1 MRQRRVGSSG
11 LVVSVV
17 GLGTNNVGWRL
28 DEERA
33 VAVVHAALDAGVT
46 LFDTAEMYG
55 DGAAERALGRALTG
69 RRDEVVI
76 ATKFGWGLG
85 TVPPGGSAANVRRAI
100 DGSLER
106 LGTDYV
112 DLYQYHR
119 PDGVTPLEETLGAL
133 DELVEAG
140 KVRHIGSSNFTAAE
154 VRAADTLARERGLSA
169 FVSAQN
175 PYSLVQRDGERELVP
190 ALEELG
196 LGLLPYYPLANGLLT
211 GKYRR
216 GAPPPAGTRLASR
229 GLPDDDA
236 TWQRVGALQAFA
248 DARGLTLLDVAVGGL
263 AATPAVSSVIA
274 GATSPEQVR
283 ANAAAGE
290 WVPSADEL
298 AELRG

>member
-1 MRQRRVGSSG
+1 
-11 LVVSVV
+11 VSVV
-17 GLGTNNVGWRL
+17 GLGTNNFGWRL
-28 DEERA
+28 DESRA
-33 VAVVHAALDAGVT
+33 AAVVHAAVDAGVT
-46 LFDTAEMYG
+46 FFDTAEMYG
-55 DGAAERALGRALTG
+55 DGASERFLGRALAG
-69 RRDEVVI
+69 RREEVVI
-76 ATKFGWGLG
+76 ATKFGWERD
-85 TVPPGGSAANVRRAI
+85 TDPPGGSAANVRRSI

-133 DELVEAG
+133 EELVEAG
-140 KVRHIGSSNFTAAE
+140 KVRQIGSSNLSAVE
-154 VRAADTLARERGLSA
+154 VRAADELARERAVSA

-175 PYSLVQRDGERELVP
+175 RYSLADREAEAELVP

-196 LGLLPYYPLANGLLT
+196 LGLIPYYPLENGLLT

-216 GAPPPAGTRLASR
+216 GEPAPDGTRLASR
-229 GLPDDDA
+229 GLSVDGA
-236 TWQRVGALQAFA
+236 TWDRVEFLGGFA
-248 DARGLTLLDVAVGGL
+248 AARGLTLLDVAVGGL
-263 AATPAVSSVIA
+263 AAMPAVSSVIA

-290 WVPSADEL
+290 WVPSPDEL